1 MWRFTS
7 ILLLGLVAGGCAA
20 RQHAPRTVS
29 ASWSTVQGLP
39 PGTNLAVYLG
49 EQEARYG
56 ALEVAADENLT
67 IRGSRG
73 LEALSRARIQRI
85 AVRTATGSSRKAPIV
100 QTTLIG
106 AAISGG
112 LALVLAGMAE
122 NPPHNEFKW
131 PLFLAGTA
139 AGAAVGAARAP
150 RETFSERLVYIR
162 P

>member
-1 MWRFTS
+1 
-7 ILLLGLVAGGCAA
+7 
-20 RQHAPRTVS
+20 
-29 ASWSTVQGLP
+29 
-39 PGTNLAVYLG
+39 VYLG
-49 EQEARYG
+49 EQEARHG
-56 ALEVAADENLT
+56 VLEVAAEETVT
-67 IRGSRG
+67 IRGARG
-73 LEALSRARIQRI
+73 LEALSRGSIQRV

-112 LALVLAGMAE
+112 LALLAAGMAE

-131 PLFLAGTA
+131 PVFLGGTA
-139 AGAAVGAARAP
+139 AGAAIGAARPA

>member
-1 MWRFTS
+1 
-7 ILLLGLVAGGCAA
+7 
-20 RQHAPRTVS
+20 
-29 ASWSTVQGLP
+29 VQGLA

-56 ALEVAADENLT
+56 VLEVVADETLT

-73 LEALSRARIQRI
+73 LDALSRATIQRI
-85 AVRTATGSSRKAPIV
+85 AVRTATGTSRKAPIV

-106 AAISGG
+106 AALSGG
-112 LALVLAGMAE
+112 LALLAAGLAE

-139 AGAAVGAARAP
+139 GGAAIGAARAP
-150 RETFSERLVYIR
+150 RETFSERLVYVR

>member
-1 MWRFTS
+1 MWRIAS
-7 ILLLGLVAGGCAA
+7 ILLLGLVAGCAA

-29 ASWSTVQGLP
+29 ASWSTVQGLA

-56 ALEVAADENLT
+56 ALEVVADETLT
-67 IRGSRG
+67 IRGNRG
-73 LEALSRARIQRI
+73 LEALSRANIQRI
-85 AVRTATGSSRKAPIV
+85 AVRIATGSSRKAPIV
-100 QTTLIG
+100 QTALIG

-112 LALVLAGMAE
+112 LALFAAGMAE

-139 AGAAVGAARAP
+139 GGAAIGATRAP
-150 RETFSERLVYIR
+150 RETFSERLVYVR

>member
-1 MWRFTS
+1 M
-7 ILLLGLVAGGCAA
+7 
-20 RQHAPRTVS
+20 
-29 ASWSTVQGLP
+29 QGLA

-56 ALEVAADENLT
+56 ALEVAADETVT
-67 IRGSRG
+67 IRGNRG
-73 LEALSRARIQRI
+73 LEALSRANIQRI

-100 QTTLIG
+100 QTALIG

-112 LALVLAGMAE
+112 LALFAAEMAE

-131 PLFLAGTA
+131 PLVLAGTA
-139 AGAAVGAARAP
+139 GGAAIGATRAP
-150 RETFSERLVYIR
+150 RETFSERLVYVR